1 MAGGRLEEVD
11 GDQSKRKTW
20 GWKER
25 RGRANGGERETERE
39 REGEAESER
48 PGFVS
53 GWVEGG
59 GTGFHGRLITNGRVS
74 RSSAADSQELEL
86 HRRRSIASH
95 PASQAARQPN
105 GLTGREP
112 GRPRT
117 LLCLP
122 TYQPNPLPSSR
133 FLAHNPLR
141 QRSPPIDLSVL
152 PAERLREREG
162 REREGE
168 KHRSGDLCEMD
179 GLDADI
185 TSRRISH
192 LREYVEVYI

>member
-1 MAGGRLEEVD
+1 MFDGKRGWRAGGWRRLT
-11 GDQSKRKTW
+11 GIRA
-20 GWKER
+20 
-25 RGRANGGERETERE
+25 RGRHRVGKRDEQGKRQREREKRNEK
-39 REGEAESER
+39 EGEAENER

-53 GWVEGG
+53 GRVEGG

-117 LLCLP
+117 LLCLCLP

-152 PAERLREREG
+152 PREREI
-162 REREGE
+162 ERNVDPEIHE
-168 KHRSGDLCEMD
+168 TDERMD
-179 GLDADI
+179 
-185 TSRRISH
+185 
-192 LREYVEVYI
+192 

>member
-1 MAGGRLEEVD
+1 MFDGKRGWRAGGWRRLTGIRARGRHGVGKRSMAGRTAAREKRGEKE
-11 GDQSKRKTW
+11 GD
-20 GWKER
+20 
-25 RGRANGGERETERE
+25 
-39 REGEAESER
+39 AENER

-53 GWVEGG
+53 GWVGRG

-95 PASQAARQPN
+95 PASQAARQSN
-105 GLTGREP
+105 GLTGREL

-117 LLCLP
+117 LLCLCLP

-141 QRSPPIDLSVL
+141 ERSSPIDPSAL
-152 PAERLREREG
+152 
-162 REREGE
+162 
-168 KHRSGDLCEMD
+168 
-179 GLDADI
+179 
-185 TSRRISH
+185 
-192 LREYVEVYI
+192 

>member
-1 MAGGRLEEVD
+1 MFDGKRGWRAGGWRRLTGIRV
-11 GDQSKRKTW
+11 
-20 GWKER
+20 
-25 RGRANGGERETERE
+25 RGRHRVGKRD
-39 REGEAESER
+39 
-48 PGFVS
+48 
-53 GWVEGG
+53 EGG

-141 QRSPPIDLSVL
+141 QRSLPIDLSVL
-152 PAERLREREG
+152 PTE
-162 REREGE
+162 
-168 KHRSGDLCEMD
+168 
-179 GLDADI
+179 
-185 TSRRISH
+185 
-192 LREYVEVYI
+192 

>member
-1 MAGGRLEEVD
+1 MTGIRA
-11 GDQSKRKTW
+11 
-20 GWKER
+20 
-25 RGRANGGERETERE
+25 RGRHRVGKRDEAGQTATRERDGESERE
-39 REGEAESER
+39 REKEGEAENER

-53 GWVEGG
+53 GRAEGG

-117 LLCLP
+117 LLCLCLP
-122 TYQPNPLPSSR
+122 TYQPNPLPSPR

-141 QRSPPIDLSVL
+141 RFPPIDLSVFT
-152 PAERLREREG
+152 AERQK
-162 REREGE
+162 E
-168 KHRSGDLCEMD
+168 KRRSGDPCETD
-179 GLDADI
+179 GRTD
-185 TSRRISH
+185 
-192 LREYVEVYI
+192 

>member
-1 MAGGRLEEVD
+1 MFDGKRGWRAGGWRRLTGIRV
-11 GDQSKRKTW
+11 
-20 GWKER
+20 
-25 RGRANGGERETERE
+25 RGRHRVGKRDEGKRRRERNGERE
-39 REGEAESER
+39 REREREKQRARDRVSFQGESR
-48 PGFVS
+48 
-53 GWVEGG
+53 GG

-122 TYQPNPLPSSR
+122 T
-133 FLAHNPLR
+133 
-141 QRSPPIDLSVL
+141 
-152 PAERLREREG
+152 
-162 REREGE
+162 
-168 KHRSGDLCEMD
+168 
-179 GLDADI
+179 
-185 TSRRISH
+185 
-192 LREYVEVYI
+192 

>member
-1 MAGGRLEEVD
+1 MTGTRA
-11 GDQSKRKTW
+11 
-20 GWKER
+20 
-25 RGRANGGERETERE
+25 RGRHSVEKRDEQGKREAREKRIEKEGETEN
-39 REGEAESER
+39 ER

-53 GWVEGG
+53 GLVEGR

-117 LLCLP
+117 LLCL
-122 TYQPNPLPSSR
+122 
-133 FLAHNPLR
+133 
-141 QRSPPIDLSVL
+141 
-152 PAERLREREG
+152 
-162 REREGE
+162 
-168 KHRSGDLCEMD
+168 
-179 GLDADI
+179 
-185 TSRRISH
+185 
-192 LREYVEVYI
+192 